1 MDLAGKKIV
10 VSGAASGIGK
20 ESTRVLKGRGATVL
34 GLDQREPA
42 SGFVDA
48 YIPVDLLDTES
59 IDRAVESIDGDI
71 DGLCNIA
78 GVPPTAPVTTVVT
91 VNFVALR
98 YFTEQMLN
106 KLADGASIVNMASLA
121 GVGWRE
127 SIEEVKRFIVEAR
140 FDNVKVLCQELGVD
154 EQRSYFFTKE
164 LLRVWTMQNW
174 DTWRQRGIRV
184 NTISP
189 GPVETP
195 ILADFLNTLGER
207 AEEDMGV
214 MGRAGTVEEIAPV
227 VAFLCSD
234 DSIWINGANI
244 PADGGMHA
252 HVMRKTHSF

>member
-1 MDLAGKKIV
+1 MDLEGKKIV
-10 VSGAASGIGK
+10 VSGVASGIGK
-20 ESTRVLKGRGATVL
+20 ESTRVLKERGAMVL
-34 GLDQREPA
+34 GLDRREPA
-42 SGFVDA
+42 HGLVDA
-48 YIPVDLLDTES
+48 YIPVDLLDIES
-59 IDRAVESIDGDI
+59 IDRAVESIDGGI

-121 GVGWRE
+121 GAGWRE
-127 SIEEVKRFIVEAR
+127 SIEEVKRFMAEAR
-140 FDNVKVLCQELGVD
+140 FDNVDVLCQELGVN

-184 NTISP
+184 NAISP

-195 ILADFLNTLGER
+195 ILADFLDTLGDR
-207 AEEDMGV
+207 AEEDMSV
-214 MGRAGTVEEIAPV
+214 MGRAATAEEIAPV

-234 DSIWINGANI
+234 DSVWINGANI
-244 PADGGMHA
+244 AADGGMNA
-252 HVMRKTHSF
+252 HMMKSVHGF